1 MLMFFMVVVLRFAG
15 ASFCSVQL
23 LWVQVEN
30 FCPMVNW
37 LTLQHFLYE
46 VSLI

>member
-23 LWVQVEN
+23 LWVQVEE
-30 FCPMVNW
+30 
-37 LTLQHFLYE
+37 FLPDGKL
-46 VSLI
+46 VDPSTFSI